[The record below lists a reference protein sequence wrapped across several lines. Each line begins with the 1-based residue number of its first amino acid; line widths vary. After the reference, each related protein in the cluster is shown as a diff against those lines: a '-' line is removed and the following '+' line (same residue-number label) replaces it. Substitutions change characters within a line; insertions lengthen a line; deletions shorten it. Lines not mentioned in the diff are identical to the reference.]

1 MMRHHYDKISKKSNA
16 IYWLDMEAHTM
27 GAKDGFTLI
36 ELLTVISILGI
47 LMALAIPNFKGWQT
61 NHKLRVATTELYH
74 VLQHARLYAV
84 KENRKVIVSF
94 DPDGNKLL
102 EGDYISFVDNGLDRD
117 TFWTREPD
125 ERIVQTGRI
134 SEDIQ
139 LIDVSFAGGIP
150 RIRYDPLG
158 LPNGLGGHIYLTN
171 AQNRYLGIHVNI
183 TGSPRIVKSEDG
195 VRGSWD

>member
-1 MMRHHYDKISKKSNA
+1 MSKKSNA
-16 IYWLDMEAHTM
+16 LYWLDMEAHTM
-27 GAKDGFTLI
+27 RAKNGFTLI
-36 ELLTVISILGI
+36 ELLTVVSILGI

-61 NHKLRVATTELYH
+61 NRKLRVATNELYH

-94 DPDGNKLL
+94 DPDGNKQL
-102 EGDYISFVDNGLDRD
+102 EGNYISFVDNGLDRA

-125 ERIVQTGRI
+125 ERIVQAGRI
-134 SEDIQ
+134 SEDIR
-139 LIDVSFAGGIP
+139 LYDVSFAGGIP

-171 AQNRYLGIHVNI
+171 AQHRYLGIHVNI

-195 VRGSWD
+195 SRGSWD